1 MVETILGR
9 FLHNFEEAWNYSA
22 ALQGNLEMR
31 PSTRL
36 CVGELKLLSAGHL
49 HMVVMS
55 HLNEFRSDP
64 AAELA
69 TIT

>member
-1 MVETILGR
+1 MRIE
-9 FLHNFEEAWNYSA
+9 FHCEAMT
-22 ALQGNLEMR
+22 ALQGNLGMR

-36 CVGELKLLSAGHL
+36 CVGELKLLGAGHL
-49 HMVVMS
+49 LMVVMS